1 MATSGAICPHCSAS
15 NAVPGKFCTACGRA
29 LPSPVKVA
37 PRVISGKSKDFAES
51 GAGQAMQSEEL
62 GKQARASVKILLV
75 LGILAGLLGMVL
87 VLVGIGNGPIESD
100 DGMVLDL
107 KIVGITMLVLSGIYL
122 ALSFWARTSPL
133 AASITG
139 LVMYVS
145 LQVADLV
152 AAPEMVLRGIIIKII
167 IIGALAKAVSAGVK
181 HRELLKRMGKGAG
194 AGQG

>member
-1 MATSGAICPHCSAS
+1 
-15 NAVPGKFCTACGRA
+15 
-29 LPSPVKVA
+29 
-37 PRVISGKSKDFAES
+37 VISGKSKDFAES
-51 GAGQAMQSEEL
+51 RAGQAMQSEEL
-62 GKQARASVKILLV
+62 GKQSRSSVKILLV
-75 LGILAGLLGMVL
+75 LGILMGLLGMVL
-87 VLVGIGNGPIESD
+87 LLVGMGNEPIESD
-100 DGMVLDL
+100 NGMVLDP
-107 KIVGITMLVLSGIYL
+107 KILGITLLVLSGIYL

-152 AAPEMVLRGIIIKII
+152 AAPEMVLRGIIVKII